1 MTWRKTAL
9 AIVSLLV
16 VSAVLGACA
25 APTPQVVEKEVVVE
39 KPVVQTVVVEKEK
52 VVEKPVI
59 QTVVVE
65 KEKEVVVTAT
75 PVPAERPTD
84 IIIKAMGYGGP
95 SDVTRVTNLQE
106 AAGRLNK
113 RFKEEGKETHI
124 ILQVAEFETAGDID
138 GFRQRFVLASKA
150 GTAPCIRTFSYT
162 EIPEWVE
169 AGYIIP
175 LDDYIDQYPDVFGD
189 TIPALWNAVTW
200 KGKRYGVLQDTEVRV
215 IFYRKDKLK
224 ELGWSDAEIEALP
237 EKVINGEFTLDD
249 LVAVAKESVEKGVT
263 KWGIYHR
270 PSKGNTFLHPYLAYG
285 GILQN
290 PDTGKLVLDESA
302 ALGNLQFHYN
312 ICQVAKVT
320 PPEITSYGWRDGIHP
335 AVVMGDT
342 LFWFGG
348 TWHWAEYQRVDYGQG
363 KWTADDMKKIFGVML
378 YPAAEKGGKPVSSSN
393 PYVYMISSSCKH
405 PDVAFQVIAEAS
417 SPDLVVKH
425 ALESGHLAWRKAALD
440 VDAYKADEFT
450 SGVTPYLEY
459 TSFMPAHPRWNDYLT
474 IWYNTIQGVEL
485 GELTPEK
492 ALDFLKSELQ
502 AAIGDE
508 LEIVP

>member
-1 MTWRKTAL
+1 MKKHGLWTVL
-9 AIVSLLV
+9 AALV
-16 VSAVLGACA
+16 VLSMVLAACA
-25 APTPQVVEKEVVVE
+25 PAEPEVIEVTRIVIEKEEVEVEKEVE
-39 KPVVQTVVVEKEK
+39 
-52 VVEKPVI
+52 
-59 QTVVVE
+59 
-65 KEKEVVVTAT
+65 VTAI
-75 PVPAERPTD
+75 PVPAERPSD
-84 IIIKAMGYGGP
+84 IVIKAMGYGGP

-106 AAGRLNK
+106 AAGRLNQQ
-113 RFKEEGKETHI
+113 FKADEKDTRIVLEI
-124 ILQVAEFETAGDID
+124 SEFETAGDQD

-150 GTAPCIRTFSYT
+150 GRAPCIRTFTYT

-175 LDDYIDQYPDVFGD
+175 LDDYIEQYPDAFGD
-189 TIPALWNAVTW
+189 TFDALWHAVTW
-200 KGKRYGVLQDTEVRV
+200 KGQRYGVLQDTEVRV
-215 IFYRKDKLK
+215 VFYRRDKLK

-237 EKVINGEFTLDD
+237 QKVIDGEFTLDD
-249 LVAVAKESVEKGVT
+249 LVALAEESVEKGVT

-270 PSKGNTFLHPYLAYG
+270 PSRGNTFLHPYLAYD

-302 ALGNLQFHYN
+302 ALGNLEFHYN
-312 ICQVAKVT
+312 IAQVAKVT

-348 TWHWAEYQRVDYGQG
+348 TWHWAEYMRVDYGQG
-363 KWTADDMKKIFGVML
+363 VWTADDMKELFGVML

-393 PYVYMISSSCKH
+393 PYVYMISSSCEN
-405 PDVAFQVIAEAS
+405 PDVAFQVIAAAS

-425 ALESGHLAWRKAALD
+425 ALESGHLAWREAALE

-450 SGVTPYLEY
+450 SGVTPYLDY
-459 TSFMPAHPRWNDYLT
+459 TSFMPAHPNWNDYLT

-485 GELTPEK
+485 GDLTPEE
-492 ALDFLKSELQ
+492 ALEFLKAELQ
-502 AAIGDE
+502 VTIGDE